1 VRFALPERRML
12 SIMGYDFDDAGR
24 DGGSPRRAGDKAE
37 PYQPKQA
44 NGPDATTG
52 EEQRKPSRI
61 KLVPFEE
68 ICLGTE
74 RPYLVKGL
82 IPHTGLTVIWG
93 PPKSGKS
100 FWTFDLA
107 MHVALG
113 WDYRGRRV
121 QQGAVVYCAFE
132 GQSGIKKRVEAFRL
146 RHLVEG
152 AEGAPFYLQP
162 VILDLVKDCG
172 ELIAAVSLALG
183 DTKPTAVVL
192 DTLNRS
198 LHGSESSDEDM
209 SAYIRAADAIREA
222 FDCAVLIV
230 HHCGVNDSRPR
241 GHTSLTGAVDAQLAV
256 KRDADGNIIVT
267 VEWMKDGESEGDTI
281 ASRLEVVEVGS
292 DEDDEA
298 ITSCIVVPS
307 EIMATTTKPSR
318 LANSAKIAR
327 DCLIDVLARE
337 GKVPPINAHIPEH
350 TPTVSEAAWRADC
363 YARGI
368 SKGVTPRA
376 HEMAFANAA
385 QSLQAKGMIG
395 RWNGE
400 CWIIQ

>member
-1 VRFALPERRML
+1 MTNERPPYWDQL
-12 SIMGYDFDDAGR
+12 SEDERANYDAYDPFNERGNGR
-24 DGGSPRRAGDKAE
+24 EWTK
-37 PYQPKQA
+37 PKI
-44 NGPDATTG
+44 G

-82 IPHTGLTVIWG
+82 IPRTGLTVIWG

-100 FWTFDLA
+100 FFAFDLM

-121 QQGAVVYCAFE
+121 QQGPVVYCAFE

-146 RHLVEG
+146 QHL
-152 AEGAPFYLQP
+152 AEDASRVQFYLQP
-162 VILDLVKDCG
+162 GILDLVQNYRA
-172 ELIAAVSLALG
+172 LIAAISLALG

-198 LHGSESSDEDM
+198 LRGSENSDEDM
-209 SAYIRAADAIREA
+209 SAYIDAADAIREA
-222 FDCAVLIV
+222 LDCAVLIV

-256 KRDADGNIIVT
+256 KRDAAKNIIVT
-267 VEWMKDGESEGDTI
+267 VQWMKDGESEDDTI
-281 ASRLEVVEVGS
+281 ASRLEVVEVGT
-292 DEDDEA
+292 DEDGEA

-307 EIMATTTKPSR
+307 EITEATTTTKPVR
-318 LANSAKIAR
+318 LPNSVKIAR

-337 GKVPPINAHIPEH
+337 GKVPPINAHIPDH
-350 TPTVSEAAWRADC
+350 TPTVSETAWRADC

-368 SKGVTPRA
+368 SKGATSRA
-376 HEMAFANAA
+376 RELAFASAA

-395 RWNGE
+395 RWEGE
-400 CWIIQ
+400 CWIIERQ